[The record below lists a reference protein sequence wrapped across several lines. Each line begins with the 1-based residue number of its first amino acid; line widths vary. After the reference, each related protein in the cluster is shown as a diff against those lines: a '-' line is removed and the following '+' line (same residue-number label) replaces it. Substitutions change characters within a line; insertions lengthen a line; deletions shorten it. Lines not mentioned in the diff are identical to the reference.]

1 MSIRR
6 VVLASRSS
14 RRRQLLE
21 EAGFDVDTQIPAI
34 DDSDAVINE
43 RVPERLVIS
52 LAWFKASQIAC
63 ELDEVLA
70 LVAADTVCDLDGK
83 ALGKPADQQAAER
96 MLRSMFGREHLTRT
110 GVCVCTAEG
119 RMLFEDS
126 TLLRMGTPSDE
137 DIEAYLASGSWE
149 GKAGGYN
156 LSERIE
162 AGWPIEFEGDPTTV
176 MGLPMQRLVPLLE
189 ELAVRRE

>member
-1 MSIRR
+1 MRR
-6 VVLASRSS
+6 GNVILASRSS
-14 RRRQLLE
+14 RRRLLLE
-21 EAGFDVDTQIPAI
+21 EAGFDVDIRIPAI
-34 DDSDAVINE
+34 DDSDVVINE

-63 ELDEVLA
+63 GLDDVLA
-70 LVAADTVCDLDGK
+70 LIAADTVCDLDGEV
-83 ALGKPADQQAAER
+83 LGKPKDRLGAEQ
-96 MLRSMFGREHLTRT
+96 MLRSMFGREHITRT
-110 GVCVCTAEG
+110 GVCICTAEG

-126 TLLRMGTPSDE
+126 TLLRMGTPSEKDLE
-137 DIEAYLASGSWE
+137 GYLVSGSWE

-176 MGLPMQRLVPLLE
+176 MGLPMQRLIPLLE
-189 ELAVRRE
+189 ELAVRND